1 MATRPIRPTRRSGAR
16 ARGLALS
23 WLAAAFVWLVPT
35 GEAGAQAPT
44 LDTSVPALP
53 GGIGNALGPSPGA
66 GNSALGTP
74 PGAGGSAP
82 GTNLPGGGVLG
93 GRPGPYA
100 PKGVP
105 TSITTPGGGQGPT
118 ALQMPVTAPQ
128 PQPVGPTTTPFY
140 GTLGLPTTEE
150 DGPPDGVA
158 LEQAIDVTLAR
169 SLDLRQKFIEIPMAR
184 ADILQASLRAN
195 PVFYQDGQLL
205 QYQRGEFNR
214 SRPGGPQ
221 QFDTNVTYPLDI
233 SGKRRARTEVS
244 TRAEKVLEAQY
255 QDAIRNRIDDVY
267 GAFVTALNA
276 RQTLRYARVSVTGLE
291 DLQNQTQK
299 LFKGGQATQLEL
311 DRVENQLRVA
321 QLGLLDAEA
330 GYRKAKLDLGSFMN
344 LSIEEGTKME
354 IRGNVQVEPPLLPPV
369 EELRRIAL
377 DERPDVVAFRLGV
390 SRAYADVRLARAN
403 AFSDVYLLWQPYTFQ
418 DNSPYGVKS
427 ATSWALGVT
436 VPLPIYN
443 RNQGGILRARM
454 NVDQSKMQL
463 ADVERQALIDIEEAI
478 QEFQVSRRLFE
489 ELRHQVIPDAKEIL
503 DDTIKL
509 RAAGSVS
516 IIDVINAQLE
526 FNDKV
531 KQYLDTAI
539 RYRRSMLAINTV
551 VGKKIMP

>member
-1 MATRPIRPTRRSGAR
+1 MRLLP
-16 ARGLALS
+16 GLAVV
-23 WLAAAFVWLVPT
+23 AAGLVLT
-35 GEAGAQAPT
+35 REVRGQAAT
-44 LDTSVPALP
+44 VDTSVPALP
-53 GGIGNALGPSPGA
+53 GGIGSSLGPSPGG

-93 GRPGPYA
+93 GRAGPFA
-100 PKGVP
+100 PRGVP
-105 TSITTPGGGQGPT
+105 TSVTTPGAGLGPT
-118 ALQMPVTAPQ
+118 ALQMPITAPQ
-128 PQPVGPTTTPFY
+128 PQPVGPTTSPFY
-140 GTLGLPTTEE
+140 GTLDLPATED
-150 DGPPDGVA
+150 DGPPDGVS
-158 LEQAIDVTLAR
+158 LERAIDVTLAR
-169 SLDLRQKFIEIPMAR
+169 NIDLRQKSVEIGMAR
-184 ADILQASLRAN
+184 ADVLQASLRAN

-214 SRPGGPQ
+214 ARPGGPQ

-233 SGKRRARTEVS
+233 SRKRRARTEVS
-244 TRAEKVLEAQY
+244 ARAQKVLEAQY
-255 QDAIRNRIDDVY
+255 QDAVRNRIDDVY

-276 RQTLRYARVSVTGLE
+276 RQTMRYAQKSVTGLE
-291 DLQNQTQK
+291 TLQEQTQK
-299 LFKGGQATQLEL
+299 LLTGGQATQLEL
-311 DRVENQLRVA
+311 DRVENQVRVA
-321 QLGLLDAEA
+321 RLGLMSAEA
-330 GYRKAKLDLGSFMN
+330 DYRKAKLDLGSFMN

-354 IRGNVQVEPPLLPPV
+354 IRGNVQVQPPPLPPV

-377 DERPDVVAFRLGV
+377 EDRPDIVGFRLGV

-403 AFSDVYLLWQPYTFQ
+403 AYSDVYLLWQPYTFQ

-443 RNQGGILRARM
+443 RNQGGILRAKM
-454 NVDQSKMQL
+454 NVDQSRMQL
-463 ADVERQALIDIEEAI
+463 SDVERQVVIDIEEAI
-478 QEFQVSRRLFE
+478 QEFEVSRRLFE
-489 ELRHQVIPDAKEIL
+489 ELKNQVIPDAQEIL
-503 DDTIKL
+503 DKTFEL
-509 RAAGSVS
+509 RVAGSVN
-516 IIDVINAQLE
+516 IIEYINAQLD

>member
-1 MATRPIRPTRRSGAR
+1 MATRPIRPSRRPGASAGKR
-16 ARGLALS
+16 SLP
-23 WLAAAFVWLVPT
+23 WLAAACAWLILA

-53 GGIGNALGPSPGA
+53 GGVGSSLGPSPGA

-105 TSITTPGGGQGPT
+105 TTITTPGGGQGPT
-118 ALQMPVTAPQ
+118 ALQMPITAPQ
-128 PQPVGPTTTPFY
+128 PQPVGPTTSPFY
-140 GTLGLPTTEE
+140 GTLDLPPTED
-150 DGPPDGVA
+150 DGPTDGVT

-169 SLDLRQKFIEIPMAR
+169 NLDLRQKSIEIGMAR

-233 SGKRRARTEVS
+233 SGKRRARTTVAA
-244 TRAEKVLEAQY
+244 RAQKVLEAQY
-255 QDAIRNRIDDVY
+255 QDAVRNRIDDVY

-276 RQTLRYARVSVTGLE
+276 RQTLRYARESVKGLR
-291 DLQNQTQK
+291 DLQDQTQK

-311 DRVENQLRVA
+311 DRVENQARVA
-321 QLGLLDAEA
+321 RLGLVSAEA
-330 GYRKAKLDLGSFMN
+330 DYRKAKLDLGSFMN

-354 IRGNVQVEPPLLPPV
+354 IRGNVQVEPPPLPPV
-369 EELRRIAL
+369 EELRKIAL
-377 DERPDVVAFRLGV
+377 DERPDIVAFRLGV

-403 AFSDVYLLWQPYTFQ
+403 AYSDVYLLWQPYTFQ

-454 NVDQSKMQL
+454 NIDQSRMQL
-463 ADVERQALIDIEEAI
+463 ADVERQTLIDIEEAV
-478 QEFQVSRRLFE
+478 QEFQISRRLFE
-489 ELRHQVIPDAKEIL
+489 ELRNQVIPDAQEIL

-516 IIDVINAQLE
+516 IIEVINAQLE